1 MLQEAILCSYWLPL
15 QIPGLRPARLP
26 TGTTTAGHREDP
38 PQLLPLPFKSIEL
51 TFCRF
56 SRGRL
61 AGPRMR
67 TPLRTLF
74 SIGSVKF
81 CQIGS
86 YSSLAFWPQTSENS
100 WLSRAASSCG
110 HQEGKGVYVGRG
122 HGVEGGEEGQGLLE
136 TRASWRAI
144 SIFCAL
150 RGRN

>member
-15 QIPGLRPARLP
+15 QIPGPCLARLP
-26 TGTTTAGHREDP
+26 NATITVGPREAP
-38 PQLLPLPFKSIEL
+38 PPLLPLPFSSTGL

-67 TPLRTLF
+67 TPLRILF

-86 YSSLAFWPQTSENS
+86 YSSLAFWPQASENS

-110 HQEGKGVYVGRG
+110 HQEGKGVYVGER
-122 HGVEGGEEGQGLLE
+122 
-136 TRASWRAI
+136 SW
-144 SIFCAL
+144 C
-150 RGRN
+150 